1 MSSNV
6 TCVSFSFSEQL
17 SLSLDEQ
24 EGFRC
29 PLIANAKGHSP
40 IRHNL
45 VTIWPLCM
53 RKSNLPAQESLAVAV
68 SALFVSNVCMT
79 SGI

>member
-1 MSSNV
+1 M
-6 TCVSFSFSEQL
+6 CIVSFLRKAFAVFGRAGRL
-17 SLSLDEQ
+17 SLPSHRELEATQ
-24 EGFRC
+24 PR
-29 PLIANAKGHSP
+29 

-79 SGI
+79 SEI